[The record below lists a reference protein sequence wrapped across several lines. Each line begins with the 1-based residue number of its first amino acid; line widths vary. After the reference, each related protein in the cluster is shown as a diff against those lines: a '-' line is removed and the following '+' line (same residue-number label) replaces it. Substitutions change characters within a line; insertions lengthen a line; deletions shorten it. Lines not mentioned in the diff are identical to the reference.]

1 MKSEVSGKLKVLY
14 VTTGRIN
21 PNGDLYYPPLVA
33 NQINSLKP
41 LLGSVAIEVIY
52 SLSPFFIFRKVL
64 ELRKMTRQV
73 DVVHAQY
80 GSLTS
85 LVAYLAKRGKPLV
98 ISFGGS
104 DLLGSSGKGWGWL
117 FRNWITRQMG
127 IWAAND
133 SDRIIVK
140 SQTLLMSLPPS
151 LHNKTK
157 IIPNGVDTRFFFP
170 TSKHEARK
178 RLGWK
183 EYAYYILFTPSRANN
198 VLVKNLPLATEV
210 VKMVSEKLNE
220 VKMEFILDKAPGE
233 VAEMMN
239 GADCLL
245 LTSLHEGSP
254 NIIKE
259 AMACNLPIVTVHVGD
274 VMERLWSV
282 KNAFVV
288 DSYNQ
293 ELIGAQVEYVLRTN
307 ERTNGYEE
315 LIRQQL
321 TSENVALKIME
332 VYNKVVK

>member
-1 MKSEVSGKLKVLY
+1 MKRELDGKFNVLY

-41 LLGSVAIEVIY
+41 LLNSFVIEVIY
-52 SLSPFFIFRKVL
+52 SLNPFFVLRKIF
-64 ELRKMTRQV
+64 ELRRICKQV

-85 LVAYLAKRGKPLV
+85 LIAHFAKRGKPLV

-104 DLLGSSGKGWGWL
+104 DLLGSSGKGWVWL
-117 FRNWITRQMG
+117 LRNWITRQMG
-127 IWAAND
+127 LWAAND
-133 SDRIIVK
+133 CDRIIVK
-140 SQTLLMSLPPS
+140 SQTLLMSLPPNF
-151 LHNKTK
+151 HKKTK
-157 IIPNGVDTRFFFP
+157 VIPNGVDTKIFFP
-170 TSKHEARK
+170 ANKQEAKK
-178 RLGWK
+178 RLGWR
-183 EYAYYILFTPSRANN
+183 EDAFYILFTPSRANN

-210 VKMVSEKLNE
+210 IDTVKEKLGN
-220 VKMEFILDKAPGE
+220 VSMEFILDRSAGE

-293 ELIGAQVEYVLRTN
+293 ELISAKVEFVLRAN
-307 ERTNGYEE
+307 ERTNGYDE

-321 TSENVALKIME
+321 TSDDVALKIMN
-332 VYNKVVK
+332 VYNEAVK